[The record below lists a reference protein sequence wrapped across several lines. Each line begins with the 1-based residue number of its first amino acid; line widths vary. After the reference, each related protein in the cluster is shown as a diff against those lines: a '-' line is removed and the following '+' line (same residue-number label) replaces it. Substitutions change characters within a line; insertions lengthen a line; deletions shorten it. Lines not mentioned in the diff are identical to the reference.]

1 MNQPIISF
9 EISQMRHTLKT
20 MLSQHT
26 MQMDSDLQAA
36 VDAYCAEGNLKSI
49 INKQVRQ
56 CMNEVVTSEIKAFF
70 GYSGKGRAVIREAVL
85 EHLNAV
91 YPDEPKEQ
99 T

>member
-9 EISQMRHTLKT
+9 EISQMRHSLKT

-26 MQMDSDLQAA
+26 MQLDSDLQAA
-36 VDAYCAEGNLKSI
+36 VDAYCTDGNLRSI
-49 INKQVRQ
+49 IDTQVRR

-85 EHLNAV
+85 EHLNEV
-91 YPDEPKEQ
+91 YPKEQ
-99 T
+99 TP